1 MLGYDAVVQPF
12 VQLWATIDWDDAA
25 SGDGDG
31 LHQVSVGWGHL
42 TNFSKGIGYTA
53 FGEYESYVTSGVML
67 EGLTRIFA
75 DDTDWKRQG
84 KNSQQPKEM
93 RGFFASLR
101 MTIVV

>member
-1 MLGYDAVVQPF
+1 MFCYYAMAQPF

-53 FGEYESYVTSGVML
+53 FGEYES
-67 EGLTRIFA
+67 
-75 DDTDWKRQG
+75 
-84 KNSQQPKEM
+84 
-93 RGFFASLR
+93 
-101 MTIVV
+101 